1 MTNRRGFLSS
11 ILAVACAPA
20 IVKASSIM
28 RVVPV
33 MEKDTLTYK
42 MSGRYDINFDQ
53 WVEDADSKLALRP
66 TKIILPATLMAEALK
81 ILNAEFDKSYAQHRL
96 NTA

>member
-11 ILAVACAPA
+11 ILAAAAAPA
-20 IVKASSIM
+20 IVSASSIM

-33 MEKDTLTYK
+33 MENDTLTYK

-66 TKIILPATLMAEALK
+66 NKLLLPGFMMAEAMK
-81 ILNAEFDKSYAQHRL
+81 ILDAEFDRAYSRRDW
-96 NTA
+96 